1 MTNYILTYL
10 AGMATMFVGLLLL
23 SLRREGRE
31 SSVTV
36 REGGKE
42 RVTRATR
49 KPVTGPDGKRTGPNS
64 IEALGENV
72 HAVLTKGA

>member
-1 MTNYILTYL
+1 MMTAILFFL
-10 AGMATMFVGLLLL
+10 SGMMTMFSGLLLL